1 MRAQIAAP
9 MAFFLA
15 AGCVAALAHP
25 GPDDALRAGVS
36 VERLEEDRAIYVAR
50 CSSCHALHL
59 PSDLPAKKWP
69 AEVRD
74 MAEKAKLNEEDRM
87 AIERFLV
94 TMAQPGADAGSAWPE
109 HPAREGGPR

>member
-1 MRAQIAAP
+1 MAVP
-9 MAFFLA
+9 MALVLV

-25 GPDDALRAGVS
+25 GPEDARRSGVS
-36 VERLEEDRAIYVAR
+36 VERLAQDRAIYVAR

-59 PSDLPAKKWP
+59 PRELPASKWP

-74 MAEKAKLNEEDRM
+74 MAEKAKLPEEERE

-94 TMAQPGADAGSAWPE
+94 TMSESGADAGQPPTPTAAP
-109 HPAREGGPR
+109 